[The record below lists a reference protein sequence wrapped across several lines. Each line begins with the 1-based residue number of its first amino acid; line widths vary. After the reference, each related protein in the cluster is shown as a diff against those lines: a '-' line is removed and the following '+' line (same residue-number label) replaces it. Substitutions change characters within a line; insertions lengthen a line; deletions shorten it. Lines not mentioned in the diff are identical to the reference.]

1 MNVWDEFKD
10 FVSNLNLVKV
20 QNELLKGGK
29 LQVFIG
35 GKHYHVE
42 APPST
47 NMTRVGSTEVTP
59 DKQKQFLRYVGS
71 SVYAE
76 RQARPDAP
84 LEEAS
89 KTVAKL
95 TLLNAV
101 KLLDPEA
108 DITDDVEVEDVPEVD
123 IEEPEEE

>member
-1 MNVWDEFKD
+1 MGVWDQFKD

-20 QNELLKGGK
+20 QNDLLRGGK

-47 NMTRVGSTEVTP
+47 NMMRVGSTEVTP
-59 DKQKQFLRYVGS
+59 DKQKQFLRYLGS
-71 SVYAE
+71 SIYAE
-76 RQARPDAP
+76 RQARPDVP

-101 KLLDPEA
+101 KLLDPEVV
-108 DITDDVEVEDVPEVD
+108 ISEDVKVESVAD
-123 IEEPEEE
+123 FEIEEPEDE

>member
-1 MNVWDEFKD
+1 MGVWDEFKD

-20 QNELLKGGK
+20 QNDLLKGGK
-29 LQVFIG
+29 LQFFFF
-35 GKHYHVE
+35 GKHYHVS

-47 NMTRVGSTEVTP
+47 DMTRVGSTEVTP
-59 DKQKQFLRYVGS
+59 DKQKQFLRYLGS
-71 SVYAE
+71 SIYAE
-76 RQARPDAP
+76 RQTRPDAP

-108 DITDDVEVEDVPEVD
+108 DITDELKAEDVVQVEVE
-123 IEEPEEE
+123 EPE